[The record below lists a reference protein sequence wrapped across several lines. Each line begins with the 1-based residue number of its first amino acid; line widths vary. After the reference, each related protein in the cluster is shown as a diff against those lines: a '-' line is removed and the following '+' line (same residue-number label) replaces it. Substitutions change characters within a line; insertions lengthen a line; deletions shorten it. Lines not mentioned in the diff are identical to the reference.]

1 MEEAGLV
8 GDYMSGSAT
17 SLHSPGPGPEPL
29 WATEEPLKV
38 QTKKIRHGTSHV
50 GKAQGKV
57 DVWQGVLTSD
67 SKQDFIGQCHP

>member
-8 GDYMSGSAT
+8 EDYMAGSAA
-17 SLHSPGPGPEPL
+17 SLHSPGLGPEPL

-38 QTKKIRHGTSHV
+38 ETKKIRHGTSHA

-57 DVWQGVLTSD
+57 DVWQGVLTRN
-67 SKQDFIGQCHP
+67 SK